1 MGKRKVKVVVISDV
15 HLGTY
20 GCHAQE
26 LNRYLKS
33 IDPEILIIN
42 GDFIDIWQL
51 SKSYF
56 PASHTKVLQRVMKML
71 SNGTKVVY
79 LTGNHDE
86 LLRKY
91 SGMELGN
98 LTVED
103 KLLIDIDGRQNWI
116 FHGDVFDLSM
126 QHGKW
131 IAKLGGK
138 GYDILILINRAV
150 NHLLKWMGRD
160 RISLSKRVKDS
171 VKGAV
176 KFIGNFEQTVS
187 NIAIDNGY
195 DYVICGHIHEPVLKT
210 ITNAKGSVQYLNSG
224 DWIENLTSLEY
235 KDGAWHLVHYHDLN
249 LTGNIEEDAIEDMN
263 ITELQAQ
270 LHKSILTKVA

>member
-1 MGKRKVKVVVISDV
+1 MAKRKVKVVIISDV

-26 LNRYLKS
+26 LHQYLKS
-33 IDPEILIIN
+33 IDPEVLIIN

-56 PASHTKVLQRVMKML
+56 PAAHTKVLQRVMKML
-71 SNGTKVVY
+71 SNGTKVIY

-103 KLLIDIDGRQNWI
+103 KFLIEIDGKKSWI
-116 FHGDVFDLSM
+116 FHGDVFDVSM

-131 IAKLGGK
+131 IAKMGGQ
-138 GYDILILINRAV
+138 GYDLLILLNRAI
-150 NHLLKWMGRD
+150 NHLLMKMGHE
-160 RISLSKRVKDS
+160 RISLSKKVKDS

-176 KFIGNFEQTVS
+176 KFIGNFEKTVS

-195 DYVICGHIHEPVLKT
+195 DTVICGHIHEPVVKT
-210 ITNAKGSVQYLNSG
+210 YTNTKGSVQYLNSG

-235 KDGAWHLVHYHDLN
+235 KDSAWHLVYYHELELGQSNDEEYGDNSSMADLQQQLN
-249 LTGNIEEDAIEDMN
+249 KHLLTR
-263 ITELQAQ
+263 
-270 LHKSILTKVA
+270 VA